1 MISKS
6 LYASYRFFKAHA
18 GYATPPGLA
27 ACAHALAR
35 AEMAAR
41 EIGIAYVYSA
51 DDYEA
56 SWSLGAD
63 GKYHA
68 VPSYVVRA
76 VMGDGDVHAATLAA
90 LGAVDAGADS
100 AFYRVVEAQLAAEA
114 LQYVAVQHG

>member
-6 LYASYRFFKAHA
+6 LYASYRFFKVHA

-35 AEMAAR
+35 AELVAR

-56 SWSLGAD
+56 SWSSGSGRQVSCRA
-63 GKYHA
+63 
-68 VPSYVVRA
+68 VVRRPR
-76 VMGDGDVHAATLAA
+76 GDG
-90 LGAVDAGADS
+90 
-100 AFYRVVEAQLAAEA
+100 R
-114 LQYVAVQHG
+114 